1 MDFFARAG
9 GMAVAATQA
18 VGRGTGDG
26 KHEPR
31 SIGTQE
37 GVSVLKGTRA
47 CGSCKIGWGVMYIEK
62 APRTKLGRKFLFFF
76 LKKKIKKE
84 IRRRYFTI

>member
-1 MDFFARAG
+1 MDFLARAG

-18 VGRGTGDG
+18 VGRRTGDG

-37 GVSVLKGTRA
+37 GVSA
-47 CGSCKIGWGVMYIEK
+47 NF
-62 APRTKLGRKFLFFF
+62 GRFERNNGMWEF
-76 LKKKIKKE
+76 
-84 IRRRYFTI
+84 